1 MKKFFV
7 ILAALIFAVIS
18 CGDKQELNTTEK
30 GGEGMD
36 VLTPFFWTRFNNIS

>member
-18 CGDKQELNTTEK
+18 CCGDKQETKTTEK
-30 GGEGMD
+30 G
-36 VLTPFFWTRFNNIS
+36 